1 MSWRLL
7 LFTLL
12 VFAGLS
18 TVGGLYA
25 GDWLIKHA
33 PVQANLPDI
42 TEADPP
48 PPVDAQGRPMVRR
61 PQQPLMNGNQGFPER
76 ETSIDWAVKAE
87 NLSSAKTASSSASL
101 STGANSTGVGAA
113 KPITSNV
120 TQGSTAPTGNMRP
133 IGQGAVIT
141 PQRNSGGGGGGSWQ
155 AAFHRELAACRQMG
169 FFERA
174 DCVANTRQR
183 YCAPNNAWGVVR
195 DCPAR

>member
-48 PPVDAQGRPMVRR
+48 PPVDAQGRPLVRR

-76 ETSIDWAVKAE
+76 ETTIDWAVKAE
-87 NLSSAKTASSSASL
+87 NLSAAKTASSTARLPSDMNT
-101 STGANSTGVGAA
+101 TGTGAA
-113 KPITSNV
+113 KPITNNV
-120 TQGSTAPTGNMRP
+120 TRGSTAPSGNMRP
-133 IGQGAVIT
+133 IGQGGATT
-141 PQRNSGGGGGGSWQ
+141 PSRGGSAGGSWET
-155 AAFHRELAACRQMG
+155 AFNRELAACRQMG

-174 DCVANTRQR
+174 NCVANTRER
-183 YCAPNNAWGVVR
+183 YCGPNKAWGQVR